1 MNRGS
6 GRRTVFANDDER
18 RLFLGLLAEA
28 GECTGVETH
37 AYCLM
42 GNHFHLLLRSADGS
56 LSEAM
61 KQLSSGYTRRVNTW
75 RGVDGSIFRGR
86 FNSVLV
92 EEVEHLRQL
101 CRYIHR
107 NPVEAGL
114 VGSARQYRWSSCRAL
129 IGDRRPPAF
138 LHTATVLGWFGDR
151 PEQFLAFVDD
161 PEVPDPEFV
170 PVDHDLRVGDHSGVG
185 GAASVPGLDHL
196 ERWVEVE
203 FGCDPGHLVPDPAQQ
218 VARGGATQGSGTQ
231 YGQAAF
237 ASRARCRTRGVA
249 ARSQCAGP
257 VRRRSSCTPRQCRG
271 KRRAARI
278 GLQDRCRCR

>member
-203 FGCDPGHLVPDPAQQ
+203 FGCDPGHIRSVVSGSRNLARLALMLTAIDDLRLSPTELADAFGVAPGTVRSNVARARRRREADPAFD
-218 VARGGATQGSGTQ
+218 
-231 YGQAAF
+231 AA
-237 ASRARCRTRGVA
+237 VA
-249 ARSQCAGP
+249 AIE
-257 VRRRSSCTPRQCRG
+257 RRLG
-271 KRRAARI
+271 RRAA
-278 GLQDRCRCR
+278 